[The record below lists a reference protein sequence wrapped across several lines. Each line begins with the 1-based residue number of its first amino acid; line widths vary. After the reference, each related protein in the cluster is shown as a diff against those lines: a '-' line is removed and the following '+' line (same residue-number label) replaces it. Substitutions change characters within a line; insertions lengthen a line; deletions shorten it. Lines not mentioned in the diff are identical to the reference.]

1 MARKKKGLRLIE
13 RLMSVNDRTWRLI
26 CLLAVMTMLF
36 PLVLDFVI
44 PEKKYDASTA
54 DVSDLVII
62 RDHAD
67 LLTDEEEKA
76 LSGHMLPVTKYG
88 GAAFYTNS
96 ASISNAPSY
105 AKKCYRDCFGT
116 KSGTLFLIDMYTR
129 EIYIFSDGR
138 IYSKITNAKAKTI
151 TDNVYRYATRGD
163 YAECAMQAFDQI
175 STLLA
180 GGIIPQYMK
189 HASNALLSFAIGLLA
204 VFIVA
209 NAKTRMQDD
218 NEAKVFQEMAR
229 KKAGL
234 GSPTEQHLVK
244 IKRTRHVESSGGGG
258 GSSGGG
264 GGGGGGG
271 GSSGGGGGHG
281 F

>member
-1 MARKKKGLRLIE
+1 MARKRKGLRLTE
-13 RLMSVNDRTWRLI
+13 KLMTVNDRTWRLI

-44 PEKKYDASTA
+44 PEKKYDSSTA
-54 DVSDLVII
+54 DPSDLVII
-62 RDHAD
+62 RDYAD

-96 ASISNAPSY
+96 SSISNASSY
-105 AKKCYRDCFGT
+105 AKRCYRECFGT

-163 YAECAMQAFDQI
+163 YAGCAMQVFDQI

-234 GSPTEQHLVK
+234 GSPTEQNLVK
-244 IKRTRHVESSGGGG
+244 IKRTRHTESSGGGG
-258 GSSGGG
+258 GGGG
-264 GGGGGGG
+264 SSGGGGGGG